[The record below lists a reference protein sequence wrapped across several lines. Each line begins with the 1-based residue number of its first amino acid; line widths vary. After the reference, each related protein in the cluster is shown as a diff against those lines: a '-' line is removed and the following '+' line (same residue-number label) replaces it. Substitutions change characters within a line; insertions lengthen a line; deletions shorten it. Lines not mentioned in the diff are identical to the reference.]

1 MGNLD
6 RIFFLYFVLGAGLL
20 LPWNV
25 ILNCIPSFKASFP
38 APPAGAAAPFFAP
51 SRYAFFAPLA
61 FNSPQLP
68 AQVLQL
74 LFGEATPLPL
84 RLYAGFGVQAALMVL
99 LPFAVPLGMA
109 PVLVG
114 CVAAGAAT
122 AVIESALF
130 GAAGMLG
137 GEAGAVGVRAIL
149 VGEGAAAVLSSLVQL
164 ALHADPALGESQW
177 AVRAYFLVAAAVM
190 VACLAL
196 LPRALALTGGAAA
209 AKDDSG
215 GSDGAAAA
223 VLLEMSETALL
234 LGKANGSEHE
244 AADSS
249 EEGGSSS
256 EPLAPSGAAAADAPD
271 ADAGAGAGAAGAAP
285 ASPLSLTLLTATWP
299 TTLAIFL
306 AMFLSF
312 LVFPGCI
319 SDIAYEGGPR
329 DFFTRDPASW
339 SLLLFLFFNG
349 GDLVGR
355 WAAGLSCLGLGRSW
369 SLRTQALATAAYNVA
384 RAVFLPLFYV
394 ASRPGGTARVPGGS
408 AALALAVLAFA
419 VTNGHAA
426 TLAMVVGPQLVGASQ
441 RQQVATLHVLCLIAG
456 LWAGAAAGLS
466 FAPSAV

>member
-1 MGNLD
+1 MGHLD

-38 APPAGAAAPFFAP
+38 APPAGAAAPYFAP

-74 LFGEATPLPL
+74 LFGEATPLHL

-196 LPRALALTGGAAA
+196 LPRALALKGGAAA
-209 AKDDSG
+209 AKDG
-215 GSDGAAAA
+215 GDGAAA
-223 VLLEMSETALL
+223 VLLEMSETAPL
-234 LGKANGSEHE
+234 LGQAKGSAGKAAGG
-244 AADSS
+244 S
-249 EEGGSSS
+249 EEGGSSD
-256 EPLAPSGAAAADAPD
+256 PLDPIGAPAAGAPEAE
-271 ADAGAGAGAAGAAP
+271 ADAGAGAGAGAAP

-339 SLLLFLFFNG
+339 SLLLFLLFNG

-355 WAAGLSCLGLGRSW
+355 WAAGLSCLGLGRAW

-394 ASRPGGTARVPGGS
+394 ASRPGGTLRVPGGS

-466 FAPSAV
+466 FAPSAE